1 MPFYGEMI
9 MQKKTTKKVLH
20 LAVAALTCAMS
31 VSMFSGCESDRPEIE
46 MQITFN
52 NKTYTVDYVLYRK
65 IAPSTTA
72 HFLALAE
79 QSYYDGMCIH
89 SYESNRLYT
98 GAYKLKDGELE
109 YQKYYDIVKT
119 YENFPTTVW
128 NGKPEDGGKE
138 LYTLYGEFSDNY
150 FSVNNGSL
158 LSETFGSLTMYYTDK
173 GNKANQPIDINPV
186 NSNEWLRYSEYE
198 FNSATSQFF
207 ISFKSTSATNSNY
220 CTFATPT
227 DEGKEALEDL
237 QEAIDDYIEDT
248 YGDETGDFTKDVV
261 VDINTDDIFAA
272 SEEMTQVYSQP
283 NAAIVIKSI
292 KVTKY

>member
-1 MPFYGEMI
+1 MI
-9 MQKKTTKKVLH
+9 MQRKTTKKILH
-20 LAVAALTCAMS
+20 LTMAALACATS
-31 VSMFSGCESDRPEIE
+31 VAMFSGCESDRPEIE
-46 MQITFN
+46 MELTFN

-79 QSYYDGMCIH
+79 NKYYDGMCIH
-89 SYESNRLYT
+89 DYASNRMYT
-98 GAYKLKDGELE
+98 GAYKLTDTGALD

-128 NGKPEDGGKE
+128 NGKPDANGTA

-150 FSVNNGSL
+150 FSVENGKL

-173 GNKANQPIDINPV
+173 GEKANQPIDIQPV

-198 FNSATSQFF
+198 YNSATSQFF
-207 ISFKSTSATNSNY
+207 ISFKTISTTNSNY

-227 DEGKEALEDL
+227 DEGKETLEDL
-237 QEAIDDYIEDT
+237 QEAINDYIEKT
-248 YGDETGDFTKDVV
+248 YGDETDDFTEEMVM
-261 VDINTDDIFAA
+261 DINTDDVFTAND
-272 SEEMTQVYSQP
+272 EMTQIYEVP
-283 NAAIVIKSI
+283 KAPIVVKSI